1 MQRCRDKRAATKFFR
16 GLLKGFLDVPHVIV
30 IDKRQRYATQR
41 ELLPGVAPHWHDF
54 NNYTETCTSQ
64 SGNTSAAGKDLIR
77 PRSTLNDSSP
87 PMVLSPNIS
96 VHVGIGFPCPHI
108 VKSYELDLRS
118 DRRSRLQPWL
128 PEGVKK

>member
-1 MQRCRDKRAATKFFR
+1 VVQRCRDKRTATKFFR

-64 SGNTSAAGKDLIR
+64 SGNPSAAGKDLEQF
-77 PRSTLNDSSP
+77 
-87 PMVLSPNIS
+87 LSECDLIPAVTEPTPN
-96 VHVGIGFPCPHI
+96 VEPGDGGKGV
-108 VKSYELDLRS
+108 DQ
-118 DRRSRLQPWL
+118 RR
-128 PEGVKK
+128 